1 MNWQTLTDWRQLL
14 NWPGPETETLVWLT
28 QVFVVVFCTVATNF
42 ILMRVIDLIDH
53 LSRKTENLWDDALLE
68 AARVPV
74 RLLLWV
80 VGLSVAAE
88 MLQSVSESAIFEYV
102 SEVRRVAFIAIIAYF
117 LTRLVSNVEHNLVN
131 PDRVEK
137 PMDKT
142 TANAVGK
149 LLRISVL
156 ITALLIILQALGY
169 SISGVLAFGGVG
181 GIAVAYAAKDLLANF
196 FGGMMVYLDKPF
208 KVGEWVR
215 SPDRAIEGTV
225 EHIGWRL
232 TRIRTFDQ
240 RPLYVPNSLF
250 TTVVLEN
257 PSRMLNRR
265 INEKIGI
272 RYDDW
277 RVMPDIVAAV
287 RQMLIDHQDTETDYR
302 TLIVNFDHYGD
313 SHIEFFIYTFTKT
326 TDWVRYHE
334 IKQDVLMRIMNIVD
348 EHGAEFAFPTR
359 TLHMHT
365 SEPGGRDDE
374 VEDDDVE
381 DDGGDPPPRARR
393 KARRGNRN
401 RRDHRQGW
409 KGEQDQETGDDDGE

>member
-14 NWPGPETETLVWLT
+14 NWPGPETETVVWLT

-181 GIAVAYAAKDLLANF
+181 GIAVAYAA
-196 FGGMMVYLDKPF
+196 
-208 KVGEWVR
+208 R
-215 SPDRAIEGTV
+215 TCSPT
-225 EHIGWRL
+225 
-232 TRIRTFDQ
+232 
-240 RPLYVPNSLF
+240 S
-250 TTVVLEN
+250 
-257 PSRMLNRR
+257 S
-265 INEKIGI
+265 
-272 RYDDW
+272 
-277 RVMPDIVAAV
+277 AA
-287 RQMLIDHQDTETDYR
+287 
-302 TLIVNFDHYGD
+302 
-313 SHIEFFIYTFTKT
+313 
-326 TDWVRYHE
+326 
-334 IKQDVLMRIMNIVD
+334 
-348 EHGAEFAFPTR
+348 
-359 TLHMHT
+359 
-365 SEPGGRDDE
+365 
-374 VEDDDVE
+374 
-381 DDGGDPPPRARR
+381 
-393 KARRGNRN
+393 
-401 RRDHRQGW
+401 
-409 KGEQDQETGDDDGE
+409 